1 MVSRSQIPFDFD
13 KVLVSIRGTG
23 SFTPEHKTPFR
34 HDFTLGTKKA
44 IIALLAL
51 YGPLTLREIADTL
64 NLTPPTVYKH
74 LKVLKEHGVVK
85 EFVTQLSSFRVEK
98 KYDLAIPFI
107 TSDEVKMIELELE
120 EEISKFVDLSQSIYE
135 HIQEHAKK
143 LMPRLRCY
151 GREGIAIEDIEF
163 MIEHR
168 VYSALAYRLL
178 GIRYESKKPWW
189 KAYVIIGGVEGL

>member
-1 MVSRSQIPFDFD
+1 MVSRSRIPIDFN

-74 LKVLKEHGVVK
+74 LKVLKEHGVVR
-85 EFVTQLSSFRVEK
+85 ELVTQLSSFRVEK

-120 EEISKFVDLSQSIYE
+120 EEISKFVEMTQNVYD
-135 HIQEHAKK
+135 HIKEKAKV
-143 LMPRLRCY
+143 LLPRLRCY
-151 GREGIAIEDIEF
+151 GRGGIRLEDLEF
-163 MIEHR
+163 VVEHQ
-168 VYSALAYRLL
+168 VFSILGYRLL
-178 GIRYESKKPWW
+178 GVKYESTIPWW
-189 KAYVIIGGVEGL
+189 RAYVVIGGVEGL